1 MIFIKYS
8 TNSILVYIFIYIVS
22 GRVAYGI
29 TIITQ
34 FSAIFTMSK

>member
-8 TNSILVYIFIYIVS
+8 TNSILYIFIYIVS